1 MGYRRLVVNLD
12 AVAYLRQARGRVE
25 PDPVTAAAIA
35 RLAGADGINLQL
47 RGDRGH
53 TQDRDVRLMRQTVD
67 HGLSIDIAPVPE
79 LLKVVLEVRPDC
91 VVLVNESP
99 LDQPQI
105 SGVDVS
111 AQLPALAEIVRSLH
125 DGKIATSFLVTAN
138 LEQVKAA
145 HRVGAEMI
153 RLQTGRF
160 SEHGPDRD
168 VEFERISDSARLA
181 AKLGMQVSVGG
192 GLALSD
198 VRELCQLAAIS
209 EFVIGSS
216 LAARALMLGIERA
229 VGEYRELLS

>member
-1 MGYRRLVVNLD
+1 MGYRRLVINLD
-12 AVAYLRQARGRVE
+12 AVAYLRQARAGAE
-25 PDPVTAAAIA
+25 PDPVTAAALA

-53 TQDRDVRLMRQTVD
+53 TQDRDVRLMRQTVER
-67 HGLSIDIAPVPE
+67 GLSIDIAPIPE
-79 LLKVVLEVRPDC
+79 LLKVALEVRPDT
-91 VVLVNESP
+91 VVLVTETP

-111 AQLPALAEIVRSLH
+111 AQLPALSEIVRSLR
-125 DGKIATSFLVTAN
+125 DGKIASSFLIVAD

-145 HRVGAEMI
+145 HRIGAETL

-160 SEHGPDRD
+160 SEDGPDREA
-168 VEFERISDSARLA
+168 EFERISDAARLA

-192 GLALSD
+192 GLSLTD
-198 VRELCQLAAIS
+198 VRELSQIAAIS

-216 LAARALMLGIERA
+216 LTARAVMFGIERA
-229 VGEYRELLS
+229 VGEYRDLLR